1 MLNIE
6 NATDIIDNVE
16 ARLARALTA
25 NAKALPLVG
34 SSVWRMRRRWI
45 EEKQA
50 EFRTIEKQIEF
61 IDQELSWVSS
71 DQVADSLES
80 SRRALVDA
88 RFRLN
93 NPVSR

>member
-6 NATDIIDNVE
+6 NATDNIDNVE

-80 SRRALVDA
+80 SRRALVDEH
-88 RFRLN
+88 FRLN
-93 NPVSR
+93 YPVSR